1 MERNSSEQELVSLK
15 RASPIS
21 RAQVATIR
29 SIHGRIYRPP
39 SYSDSFFFMPPGI
52 HAESTRPYHAIGEN
66 PIIVKTSICHIWSI
80 RCISFCFHISL
91 ISIFETLFF
100 FHFISQSEDSGIQGT
115 IQKYIQGILSQCNG
129 WSANETIIIS
139 DFLSLIMNTTQISL
153 AASTAASDRLTHNG
167 LLETQ
172 AWFYV
177 TGIVVMLIAGT
188 GVTLWNKMRIP
199 WKRIIIENI
208 IMVVLLGMYEIF
220 FFKTIIYNYRSL
232 TFEELNNNL
241 ITQLQNTCGVLTY

>member
-1 MERNSSEQELVSLK
+1 
-15 RASPIS
+15 
-21 RAQVATIR
+21 
-29 SIHGRIYRPP
+29 
-39 SYSDSFFFMPPGI
+39 
-52 HAESTRPYHAIGEN
+52 
-66 PIIVKTSICHIWSI
+66 
-80 RCISFCFHISL
+80 
-91 ISIFETLFF
+91 
-100 FHFISQSEDSGIQGT
+100 
-115 IQKYIQGILSQCNG
+115 
-129 WSANETIIIS
+129 
-139 DFLSLIMNTTQISL
+139 MNTTQISL

-177 TGIVVMLIAGT
+177 TGIIVMLIAGT

-241 ITQLQNTCGVLTY
+241 VTQLQNTCGVLTY